1 MTRTTEVVMDLYLIR
16 HAEAVSRS
24 DPNYSDEDRPLT
36 DDGREQAQAL
46 AKALVA
52 RGVQFNSVISS
63 PLVRARQTAEEML
76 QNMTGPLAELEF
88 CRHLVPGGKARKL
101 LRFLI
106 GTASESVALI
116 GHEPELSSFAGR
128 MIGCR
133 RAQIDL
139 AKAGV
144 VLIRFDGPPE
154 KACGTLSWL
163 LTPEWLCA
171 PEAAGEPVKAA
182 GW

>member
-1 MTRTTEVVMDLYLIR
+1 MDLYLIR

-24 DPNYSDEDRPLT
+24 DPNYAEEDRPLT
-36 DDGREQAQAL
+36 EDGRQQAQML
-46 AKALVA
+46 ARALVT
-52 RGVQFNSVISS
+52 RGVQFNAVISS

-76 QNMTGPLAELEF
+76 QNMPGPLAELEF
-88 CRHLVPGGKARKL
+88 CRHLAPGGKARKL

-106 GTASESVALI
+106 GTASDSVALI

-133 RAQIDL
+133 KAQIDL
-139 AKAGV
+139 AKAGI
-144 VLIRFDGPPE
+144 VLIKFDGVPE
-154 KACGTLSWL
+154 KAHGTLSWL
-163 LTPEWLCA
+163 LTPEWVCASDELC
-171 PEAAGEPVKAA
+171 EPVKSA

>member
-1 MTRTTEVVMDLYLIR
+1 MDLYLIR
-16 HAEAVSRS
+16 HAEAVDRE

-36 DDGREQAQAL
+36 EDGRAQAMAL

-52 RGVQFNSVISS
+52 RGVHFNAVISS

-76 QNMTGPLAELEF
+76 QNMHGPLADLEF
-88 CRHLVPGGKARKL
+88 CRHLAPGGKARKL

-106 GTASESVALI
+106 GTANDSVALI
-116 GHEPELSSFAGR
+116 GHEPDLSSFAGR

-133 RAQIDL
+133 KAQIDL

-144 VLIRFDGPPE
+144 VLIKFESVPE
-154 KACGTLSWL
+154 KGCGTLSWL
-163 LTPEWLCA
+163 LTPEWLGA
-171 PEAAGEPVKAA
+171 PEEAGEPVKVG

>member
-1 MTRTTEVVMDLYLIR
+1 MDLYLIR
-16 HAEAVSRS
+16 HAEAVNRS
-24 DPNYSDEDRPLT
+24 DPNYADEDRPLT
-36 DDGREQAQAL
+36 DDGRTQAQAL
-46 AKALVA
+46 AKSLVA
-52 RGVQFNSVISS
+52 RGVQFNAVISS

-88 CRHLVPGGKARKL
+88 CRHLAPGGKARKL

-106 GTASESVALI
+106 GTSSESVALI
-116 GHEPELSSFAGR
+116 GHEPDLSSFAGR

-144 VLIRFDGPPE
+144 VLIRFDGVPE
-154 KACGTLSWL
+154 KSRGTLAWL
-163 LTPEWLCA
+163 LTPEWLGA
-171 PEAAGEPVKAA
+171 PEMGEPVKAA